1 MNLSFQDATD
11 EELEIYKSVVG
22 AVVLAK
28 IPLRRRDLRYFL
40 GRDEGEA
47 SITSI
52 FLKLLSVIL
61 PGTPDEFIHIS
72 HLSFAEFICDPYRC
86 GELFPIRRD
95 VQNRTMA
102 LTCLQVMRA
111 GLCFNICQL
120 PTSHVR
126 NVNIPDLASRIVHP
140 HGPTHLTY
148 SCCFGSDH
156 LQTAIVDVEVV
167 EAVIGWKS

>member
-86 GELFPIRRD
+86 GELFAIRRD

-102 LTCLQVMRA
+102 LACLQVMRA

-140 HGPTHLTY
+140 HSPLLL
-148 SCCFGSDH
+148 GSDH